1 MASTNERFE
10 RSFWFLSSR
19 ASLLLVTA
27 AGIVGCQD
35 DPLKDWSN
43 SKLNSKAAECAGMK
57 KHNPRSGVICSQ
69 VLESCSFRGI
79 SCR

>member
-1 MASTNERFE
+1 MASSNERFE
-10 RSFWFLSSR
+10 RSFLFLPPQ
-19 ASLLLVTA
+19 ASALLIA
-27 AGIVGCQD
+27 AVGLAGCQD

-43 SKLNSKAAECAGMK
+43 SKLNSKAAECASIK